1 MHTILATVRSEF
13 PVPRPPSFPIAY
25 EDRLI
30 IVKSYPALTRV
41 RSLASRVSIA
51 LLFAAPVAAQQR
63 PRALDAFLTQTVGLD
78 QSQLIALS
86 RGEVVAKVLPTADGG
101 DVSVLGVVH
110 VSAPRAAFA
119 QRQRDFHNALR
130 APTRSSAAVFSSPA
144 KPADVAAIE
153 VSSRDVDELRNCR
166 PNDCNIKLPA
176 TDMDRLHATIDWT
189 APDARARVT
198 AYVRQRLLEY
208 VAGYRERGNAA
219 MVVYDDQGG
228 VRSSDALARM
238 LADSTYV
245 FSRVPSLG
253 THLLRYPADTLPD
266 AAEVIFWSLDNL
278 PHVRQVL
285 RVTHEMVYSPP
296 ELPGTT
302 VIAAKQI
309 YADHYFEAGLELLTA
324 IDDSAAANGPSS
336 LGFTLLAVRH
346 YRFDH
351 LPSGGLLNL
360 RGRVIG
366 GLRDNVRA
374 DLVRLKRE
382 SESPT

>member
-1 MHTILATVRSEF
+1 
-13 PVPRPPSFPIAY
+13 
-25 EDRLI
+25 
-30 IVKSYPALTRV
+30 
-41 RSLASRVSIA
+41 
-51 LLFAAPVAAQQR
+51 
-63 PRALDAFLTQTVGLD
+63 
-78 QSQLIALS
+78 
-86 RGEVVAKVLPTADGG
+86 
-101 DVSVLGVVH
+101 
-110 VSAPRAAFA
+110 
-119 QRQRDFHNALR
+119 
-130 APTRSSAAVFSSPA
+130 
-144 KPADVAAIE
+144 
-153 VSSRDVDELRNCR
+153 
-166 PNDCNIKLPA
+166 
-176 TDMDRLHATIDWT
+176 
-189 APDARARVT
+189 
-198 AYVRQRLLEY
+198 
-208 VAGYRERGNAA
+208 
-219 MVVYDDQGG
+219 MVVYDDEGG
-228 VRSSDALARM
+228 IRSSDALARM

-253 THLLRYPADTLPD
+253 RHLLGYPADTLPG

-324 IDDSAAANGPSS
+324 IDDDSAAVNGASP

-382 SESPT
+382 SESSS

>member
-1 MHTILATVRSEF
+1 V
-13 PVPRPPSFPIAY
+13 
-25 EDRLI
+25 
-30 IVKSYPALTRV
+30 IVKSCSCLTRV
-41 RSLASRVSIA
+41 PAVASTVWIA
-51 LLFAAPVAAQQR
+51 LVFAVPVAAQR

-78 QSQLIALS
+78 QSQLTTLS
-86 RGEVVAKVLPTADGG
+86 RGEVVAKVLTTADDR

-110 VSAPRAAFA
+110 VSASRTAFA
-119 QRQRDFHNALR
+119 QRQRDVQNALR
-130 APTRSSAAVFSSPA
+130 APTRSSAAIFSSPA

-153 VSSRDVDELRNCR
+153 VSSKDVDELRNCR
-166 PNDCNIKLPA
+166 PKDCNIKLPA
-176 TDMDRLHATIDWT
+176 TDMDRLHATIDWK
-189 APDARARVT
+189 ASDARARVT
-198 AYVRQRLLEY
+198 EYVRRRLLEY
-208 VAGYRERGNAA
+208 VANYRERGNAA
-219 MVVYDDQGG
+219 MVVYDDGGG
-228 VRSSDALARM
+228 VRSSDALASL

-245 FSRVPSLG
+245 FSKVPSLG
-253 THLLRYPADTLPD
+253 RHLLRYPTDTLPG

-285 RVTHEMVYSPP
+285 RITHEMVYSPP

-324 IDDSAAANGPSS
+324 IDDDSAAANGSS
-336 LGFTLLAVRH
+336 PLGFTLIAVRH

-351 LPSGGLLNL
+351 LPSGGILNL

-374 DLVRLKRE
+374 DLARLKRE
-382 SESPT
+382 SESS

>member
-1 MHTILATVRSEF
+1 M
-13 PVPRPPSFPIAY
+13 
-25 EDRLI
+25 
-30 IVKSYPALTRV
+30 KSYPCLTRV
-41 RSLASRVSIA
+41 RSLTSRVSIA
-51 LLFAAPVAAQQR
+51 LLFAVPVGAQQR
-63 PRALDAFLTQTVGLD
+63 PRALDSFLTQTVGLD
-78 QSQLIALS
+78 PSQLVALS
-86 RGEVVAKVLPTADGG
+86 RGEVVAKVLPTADNG

-110 VSAPRAAFA
+110 VSAPRAAFV
-119 QRQRDFHNALR
+119 QRQRDFPNALR
-130 APTRSSAAVFSSPA
+130 VPTRSSAAIFSSPA
-144 KPADVAAIE
+144 RPADVAAIE
-153 VSSRDVDELRNCR
+153 VSSKDVDELRNCR

-176 TDMDRLHATIDWT
+176 TDMDRLHATIDFT

-198 AYVRQRLLEY
+198 AYARQRLLDY
-208 VAGYRERGNAA
+208 VTGYRERGNAA

-245 FSRVPSLG
+245 FSKVPSLG
-253 THLLRYPADTLPD
+253 RHLLRYPADTLPG
-266 AAEVIFWSLDNL
+266 ATEVIFWSLDNL

-302 VIAAKQI
+302 VIAAKLI

-324 IDDSAAANGPSS
+324 IDDDSAAANGAAP

>member
-1 MHTILATVRSEF
+1 M
-13 PVPRPPSFPIAY
+13 
-25 EDRLI
+25 
-30 IVKSYPALTRV
+30 IVKSSPSLTRV

-51 LLFAAPVAAQQR
+51 LLLAVPVAAQQR

-86 RGEVVAKVLPTADGG
+86 RGEVVAKVLPTADDR

-119 QRQRDFHNALR
+119 QRQRDFPNALR
-130 APTRSSAAVFSSPA
+130 APTRSSAAVFSSPGN
-144 KPADVAAIE
+144 PADVAAIDL
-153 VSSRDVDELRNCR
+153 SSKDVDELRNCR

-176 TDMDRLHATIDWT
+176 TDMARLHATIDWT

-198 AYVRQRLLEY
+198 AYARQRLLEY

-219 MVVYDDQGG
+219 MAVYDDEGG

-253 THLLRYPADTLPD
+253 RHLLQYPADTLPG

-324 IDDSAAANGPSS
+324 IDDDSAAANGP

>member
-1 MHTILATVRSEF
+1 MKVKSCPYLTGVRILATT
-13 PVPRPPSFPIAY
+13 
-25 EDRLI
+25 L
-30 IVKSYPALTRV
+30 
-41 RSLASRVSIA
+41 SIA
-51 LLFAAPVAAQQR
+51 LLFAVPLAAQQR

-78 QSQLIALS
+78 QSQQIALS
-86 RGEVVAKVLPTADGG
+86 RGEVVAKVLPTADDR
-101 DVSVLGVVH
+101 DVFVLGVVH

-119 QRQRDFHNALR
+119 QRQREFPNALR

-144 KPADVAAIE
+144 NAADVGVIE
-153 VSSRDVDELRNCR
+153 VSSKDLDELRNCR

-176 TDMDRLHATIDWT
+176 TDMDRLHTTIDWT

-219 MVVYDDQGG
+219 MVVYDDGGG
-228 VRSSDALARM
+228 VRSSEALAKM

-245 FSRVPSLG
+245 FSKIPSLG
-253 THLLRYPADTLPD
+253 RHLLRYPADTLPG

-324 IDDSAAANGPSS
+324 IDDDSTAANGPSPV
-336 LGFTLLAVRH
+336 GFTLLAVRH

-382 SESPT
+382 SESST

>member
-1 MHTILATVRSEF
+1 M
-13 PVPRPPSFPIAY
+13 
-25 EDRLI
+25 
-30 IVKSYPALTRV
+30 IVKSCPCLARV
-41 RSLASRVSIA
+41 RSLASSVSIA
-51 LLFAAPVAAQQR
+51 LLFAVPLAAQQR
-63 PRALDAFLTQTVGLD
+63 PRALDAFLAQTVGLD
-78 QSQLIALS
+78 QSQLTALS
-86 RGEVVAKVLPTADGG
+86 RGEVVARVLSTADDR

-110 VSAPRAAFA
+110 VSASRAAFA
-119 QRQRDFHNALR
+119 QRQRDFHTALR
-130 APTRSSAAVFSSPA
+130 TPTRSSVVVFSSPA
-144 KPADVAAIE
+144 KPADVASIE
-153 VSSRDVDELRNCR
+153 VSSRDVDELRSCR
-166 PNDCNIKLPA
+166 PNECNIKLPA
-176 TDMDRLHATIDWT
+176 TDMDRLHTTIDWA

-198 AYVRQRLLEY
+198 AYVRQRLLDY
-208 VAGYRERGNAA
+208 VGSYRERGNAA

-228 VRSSDALARM
+228 VRSSESLARM

-245 FSRVPSLG
+245 FSKVPSLG
-253 THLLRYPADTLPD
+253 RHLLRYPADTLPG

-285 RVTHEMVYSPP
+285 RVTHEMVYSPS

-309 YADHYFEAGLELLTA
+309 YADHYFEAGLEVLTA
-324 IDDSAAANGPSS
+324 IDDDSVGASGPSP
-336 LGFTLLAVRH
+336 LGYTLLAVRH

-382 SESPT
+382 SESSP

>member
-1 MHTILATVRSEF
+1 MIVTSCACVTRA
-13 PVPRPPSFPIAY
+13 R
-25 EDRLI
+25 RLT
-30 IVKSYPALTRV
+30 STT
-41 RSLASRVSIA
+41 SIA
-51 LLFAAPVAAQQR
+51 LLFAAPLAAQQR
-63 PRALDAFLTQTVGLD
+63 PRALDTFLTQTVGLD
-78 QSQLIALS
+78 QSQLTALS
-86 RGEVVAKVLPTADGG
+86 RGEVVARVLPTADDR
-101 DVSVLGVVH
+101 DVAVLGVVH
-110 VSAPRAAFA
+110 VSASRAAFV
-119 QRQRDFHNALR
+119 QRQRDFPNALR
-130 APTRSSAAVFSSPA
+130 APTRSSAALFSSQA

-153 VSSRDVDELRNCR
+153 VSPKDVDELRNCR
-166 PNDCNIKLPA
+166 PSNCNIKLPA

-189 APDARARVT
+189 APEARARVT

-208 VAGYRERGNAA
+208 VTSYRERGNSA
-219 MVVYDDQGG
+219 MVVYDDEGG

-245 FSRVPSLG
+245 FSKVPSLG
-253 THLLRYPADTLPD
+253 RHLLRYPADTLSG
-266 AAEVIFWSLDNL
+266 AAEVVFWSLDNL

-285 RVTHEMVYSPP
+285 RITHETVYSPP

-324 IDDSAAANGPSS
+324 IDDDTAAPNG
-336 LGFTLLAVRH
+336 GFTLLAVRH

-360 RGRVIG
+360 RGRVVG

-374 DLVRLKRE
+374 DLARLKRE
-382 SESPT
+382 SEPPA

>member
-1 MHTILATVRSEF
+1 M
-13 PVPRPPSFPIAY
+13 PC
-25 EDRLI
+25 LI
-30 IVKSYPALTRV
+30 RM
-41 RSLASRVSIA
+41 RGLASVVSVA
-51 LLFAAPVAAQQR
+51 LLFAVPVAAQAR
-63 PRALDAFLTQTVGLD
+63 PRPLDAFLTQTVGLD
-78 QSQLIALS
+78 QSQLTALS
-86 RGEVVAKVLPTADGG
+86 RGEVVAKVLPTADDR

-110 VSAPRAAFA
+110 VSAARAAFA

-130 APTRSSAAVFSSPA
+130 SPTRSSAVVFNVPA
-144 KPADVAAIE
+144 RPADVAVIE
-153 VSSRDVDELRNCR
+153 VSSKDVDELRNCR
-166 PNDCNIKLPA
+166 PNDCNVKLPA

-189 APDARARVT
+189 APDARARVS
-198 AYVRQRLLEY
+198 AYVRQRMLDY
-208 VAGYRERGNAA
+208 VASYRDRGNAA
-219 MVVYDDQGG
+219 MVVYDDGGG
-228 VRSSDALARM
+228 VRSSDALAQM

-253 THLLRYPADTLPD
+253 RHLLRYPADTLAG
-266 AAEVIFWSLDNL
+266 AAEAIFWSLDNL

-285 RVTHEMVYSPP
+285 RVTHQMVYSPP

-324 IDDSAAANGPSS
+324 IDDDGAAGNAPPAS
-336 LGFTLLAVRH
+336 GFTLLAVRH

-351 LPSGGLLNL
+351 LPSGGFLNL
-360 RGRVIG
+360 RGRVVG

-382 SESPT
+382 SESSR

>member
-1 MHTILATVRSEF
+1 
-13 PVPRPPSFPIAY
+13 
-25 EDRLI
+25 
-30 IVKSYPALTRV
+30 VKSYPCLTRV
-41 RSLASRVSIA
+41 RSLTSRVSIA
-51 LLFAAPVAAQQR
+51 LLIAVPVAAQQR

-78 QSQLIALS
+78 QSQLVALS
-86 RGEVVAKVLPTADGG
+86 RGEVVAKVLPTADNG

-110 VSAPRAAFA
+110 VSAPRAAFV
-119 QRQRDFHNALR
+119 QRQRDFPNALR
-130 APTRSSAAVFSSPA
+130 VPTRSSAAVFSSPA
-144 KPADVAAIE
+144 RPADVAAIE
-153 VSSRDVDELRNCR
+153 VSSKDVDELRNCR
-166 PNDCNIKLPA
+166 PNDCNVKLPA
-176 TDMDRLHATIDWT
+176 TDMDRLHTTIDFT

-198 AYVRQRLLEY
+198 AYARQRLLEY
-208 VAGYRERGNAA
+208 VTGYRERGNAA

-228 VRSSDALARM
+228 VRSSAALARM

-245 FSRVPSLG
+245 FSKVPSLG
-253 THLLRYPADTLPD
+253 RHLLKYPADTLPG
-266 AAEVIFWSLDNL
+266 ATEVIFWSLDNL

-324 IDDSAAANGPSS
+324 IDDDSAAANGS

-346 YRFDH
+346 YRSDH

>member
-1 MHTILATVRSEF
+1 MLVRACPCLSRVSTI
-13 PVPRPPSFPIAY
+13 
-25 EDRLI
+25 
-30 IVKSYPALTRV
+30 
-41 RSLASRVSIA
+41 ASTVSIA
-51 LLFAAPVAAQQR
+51 LLMSSSLSAQQR
-63 PRALDAFLTQTVGLD
+63 PRALDAFLIETVGLD
-78 QSQLIALS
+78 RSQLTALS
-86 RGEVVAKVLPTADGG
+86 RGEVVAKVLPTADDR

-110 VSAPRAAFA
+110 VSASRTAFA
-119 QRQRDFHNALR
+119 QRQRDFPNALR
-130 APTRSSAAVFSSPA
+130 APTRTRAMVFSWP
-144 KPADVAAIE
+144 PRQADVAAIE
-153 VSSRDVDELRNCR
+153 VSSRDVDELRDCR

-176 TDMDRLHATIDWT
+176 TDMDRLHATIDWR
-189 APDARARVT
+189 APDARERVT

-208 VAGYRERGNAA
+208 VASYRERGNAA
-219 MVVYDDQGG
+219 MVVYGDEGG
-228 VRSSDALARM
+228 VRSSDALAGM

-253 THLLRYPADTLPD
+253 AHLQRYPADTLPG

-285 RVTHEMVYSPP
+285 RITHETVYSPP

-302 VIAAKQI
+302 VVAAKQI

-324 IDDSAAANGPSS
+324 IDDAATTDGQSS
-336 LGFTLLAVRH
+336 SGFTLLAVRH

-360 RGRVIG
+360 RGRVVG

-374 DLVRLKRE
+374 DLVRLKQE
-382 SESPT
+382 SESSK